1 MTKEQKVN
9 VAKIILGVVAVAGL
23 LSVAMVATNAL
34 QVLKMFDGNKRKYNP
49 KYYFDKK
56 TQDLVN
62 KGFLNVVKEKGN
74 NYVELTKKGEVELQK
89 YLMKENVNK
98 KQKWDGKW
106 RVFTFD
112 VWEKSRQKRDL
123 LRKEIREF
131 GFIQLQKSVW
141 IYPYECRDFIELLK
155 ADLNFGKNVRYMIV
169 ENLDN
174 DFILRKNFGLT

>member
-1 MTKEQKVN
+1 MTKEHKVN

-23 LSVAMVATNAL
+23 LSVVMVAPNAL

-112 VWEKSRQKRDL
+112 VW
-123 LRKEIREF
+123 
-131 GFIQLQKSVW
+131 
-141 IYPYECRDFIELLK
+141 
-155 ADLNFGKNVRYMIV
+155 
-169 ENLDN
+169 
-174 DFILRKNFGLT
+174 